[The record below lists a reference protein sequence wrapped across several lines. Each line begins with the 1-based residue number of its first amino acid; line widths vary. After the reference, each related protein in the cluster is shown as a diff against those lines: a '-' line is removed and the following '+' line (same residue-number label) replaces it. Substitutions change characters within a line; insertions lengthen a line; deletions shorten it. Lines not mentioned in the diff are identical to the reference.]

1 MFSMTGGIFRL
12 CALLLLGLT
21 VASCGGGGGGGGFG
35 GTDTMKVSFFADK
48 TTLQTNFTNLGP
60 DIGGPFTNTLTVQ
73 AKKNDRIFPS
83 PLIKIDVVSGL
94 SSGALFYLDGDPEH
108 EECLAVAPDTC
119 PPVAPTPLAFRNQT
133 FEDTSGTVTSH
144 FHASSIP
151 GTVILRASAEDPD
164 TGETIVADL
173 TIKVGPGV
181 STGLPAL
188 TDFLIVPSPLYITGQ
203 GRPDVKRFQV
213 RVLDDAGQPVPNP
226 TGNNLQL
233 QLLPSR
239 PNGGEKLVTVS
250 FSGSTQEGNIVN
262 TRTINGIAEV
272 ALHSGDK
279 PGTVQIAAI
288 ADRADNNV
296 DNGIQ
301 NSVTDVDTIPIG
313 SGEITSLTF
322 TGPYPGAVAQRR
334 NTLPLGDGDSI
345 ESATGVYS
353 RLISVIAVDEFG
365 NPPPPGEFIT
375 FRLMDGPMTG
385 YPDQG
390 RGVFTI
396 AGKDGNP
403 QEGGNTFTTPPG
415 GSSLVGANTNCQ
427 LVLEGGFGQEG
438 SWIING
444 QAQANLLAVFNTF
457 NPVEDTEFTVP
468 YTVGCPP
475 YRGNVANNVGDV
487 TVAADENG
495 LASTIMN
502 YPITQLGRCFKLSA
516 EANGGRV
523 GAVMGKE
530 KAGSVLVGDG
540 CTSWYLGIPTGAKIN
555 VIPPSDQNL
564 VIPTGGSLTDK
575 EIRLQL
581 LDGAAQQPAPL
592 PAEKLS
598 VQAVLT
604 DPAKDAALAAV
615 NALASAQ
622 ATLNAVL
629 ANQPSNCPETPA
641 GEDEVVSASCEA
653 WREAVSAARGAL
665 TEAQANLVKAEAC
678 DALNDPVASFK
689 PEPPNP
695 LVTGVDGIATLT
707 VSVSGLYTGAST
719 GCDVGDAKVEFFITT
734 VGPEILA
741 DTLTITVLP
750 QGAQTEEPAP

>member
-1 MFSMTGGIFRL
+1 MTGGIFRL

-35 GTDTMKVSFFADK
+35 GTDTLKVSFTTDK
-48 TTLQTNFTNLGP
+48 TTLQTNFVNQGP

-73 AKKNDRIFPS
+73 VKKNDRLFPS

-108 EECLAVAPDTC
+108 EECLAVAPQTC

-151 GTVILRASAEDPD
+151 GTVVLRASAEDPD
-164 TGETIVADL
+164 TNETIVADL

-181 STGLPAL
+181 STGQPAL

-213 RVLDDAGQPVPNP
+213 QVLDDAGQPVPNP

-415 GSSLVGANTNCQ
+415 GSSLAGASTNCQ

-438 SWIING
+438 SWLVNG
-444 QAQANLLAVFNTF
+444 QAQPNLLAVFNTF
-457 NPVEDTEFTVP
+457 NPVTDTEFTVP

-530 KAGSVLVGDG
+530 KVGSVLVGDG
-540 CTSWYLGIPTGAKIN
+540 CTSWYLGIPTGAKLT
-555 VIPPSDQNL
+555 VIPASDQKL
-564 VIPTGGSLTDK
+564 QVPVGQVAPPFTKDLRI
-575 EIRLQL
+575 QL

-598 VQAVLT
+598 VQVVIT
-604 DPAKDAALAAV
+604 DPDKDAVAVAQASVATATAAV
-615 NALASAQ
+615 AAAQSAL
-622 ATLNAVL
+622 
-629 ANQPSNCPETPA
+629 
-641 GEDEVVSASCEA
+641 
-653 WREAVSAARGAL
+653 SAAGCPATAPTPPATEPAACEGLRSAL
-665 TEAQANLVKAEAC
+665 TEAQTALAKANSDLTLAQAR
-678 DALNDPVASFK
+678 DDLHTPTASFT
-689 PEPPNP
+689 PDP
-695 LVTGVDGIATLT
+695 LVTGVDGIAVLT
-707 VSVSGLYTGAST
+707 IEVSDLYTGAST
-719 GCDVGDAKVEFFITT
+719 GGKGDAKVEFFITT

-741 DTLTITVLP
+741 ETLTITVSP
-750 QGAQTEEPAP
+750 QGAETEPAP